1 MEFNEQRIIDQ
12 ILHDAGENAKSIL
25 NEARTSA
32 DTAIEREKERA
43 MKNAEDEINSILKRG
58 EDEAEIIRR
67 TIIADSKL
75 KANWTVL
82 SEKQRLVTSVIDE
95 AKSRLGT
102 FVQSKEYMSLL
113 QRLIVDAGVTIGV
126 RKLEVVLRGHDAK
139 LPLDLNVLAQA
150 IKKKTGK
157 ETELKV
163 SNERIDSLGGCIVRT
178 RDGSIMVD
186 NTVLAILKRR
196 ERTLRQAVMKILF
209 HE

>member
-58 EDEAEIIRR
+58 EYEAEIIRR

-113 QRLIVDAGVTIGV
+113 QRLIVDAGVTMDGEG
-126 RKLEVVLRGHDAK
+126 LEVVLRGQDVK
-139 LPLDLNVLAQA
+139 LPLDLSVLVQA
-150 IKKKTGK
+150 IEEKTGK
-157 ETELKV
+157 ETELNL
-163 SNERIDSLGGCIVRT
+163 SNERIESLGGCIVRT
-178 RDGSIMVD
+178 RDGRIMID
-186 NTVLAILKRR
+186 NTFPAILKRR
-196 ERTLRQAVMKILF
+196 ERKLRQAVMKILF